1 MNTEMKSGFTTWNE
15 LYAEMGETKC
25 IGYFQTKILF
35 AETYGV
41 LLLEYRRL
49 PEIRSARRKKKR
61 ILRKYLTPGTP
72 AVVFLS
78 KKNLQEE

>member
-25 IGYFQTKILF
+25 IGYFQTKILI

-41 LLLEYRRL
+41 LPLEYRRL
-49 PEIRSARRKKKR
+49 PEIRRARRKKN
-61 ILRKYLTPGTP
+61 G
-72 AVVFLS
+72 S
-78 KKNLQEE
+78 